1 MSGEIAVGAFE
12 GFVEVGVVGFEFFEL
27 DVGEFDDVEGFVEVG
42 WAVDDEGGVPV
53 ASDEVVVVVAEG
65 AAGGFGDFLI

>member
-42 WAVDDEGGVPV
+42 
-53 ASDEVVVVVAEG
+53 
-65 AAGGFGDFLI
+65 